1 MQTNPFATEA
11 AGSMSL
17 VKSEKVSL
25 EATCQRKGERA
36 RDIREVR

>member
-1 MQTNPFATEA
+1 
-11 AGSMSL
+11 MSL

-25 EATCQRKGERA
+25 EATCQSKGERA

>member
-1 MQTNPFATEA
+1 
-11 AGSMSL
+11 MSP

-25 EATCQRKGERA
+25 EATRQRKGERA

>member
-1 MQTNPFATEA
+1 
-11 AGSMSL
+11 MSL

-25 EATCQRKGERA
+25 EATCQRKGKRA

>member
-1 MQTNPFATEA
+1 LARRGDRFDE
-11 AGSMSL
+11 SL

-25 EATCQRKGERA
+25 EATSQRKGQRA